1 MRKKYKR
8 KCYFAKK
15 ASISFICL
23 TCIVKHS
30 FLKVSSWALRWPLS
44 ISHSSLRCLCINS
57 VQDSVWSAT
66 NLRISGSFPKS
77 PLKAKKKYDKQGLTY
92 YFLAMYKL
100 FLIGQL
106 FHGFTLVADHT
117 VSFFVLLFLQTFI
130 FLDVFLGCFPIT
142 FVFFQVIHSHWRK
155 WKLFWKSKK
164 ETLCF
169 SFVF

>member
-92 YFLAMYKL
+92 YFLATNFFLLANFSMALHWLLITLFRSLFCFFCRPSYSLMY
-100 FLIGQL
+100 FL
-106 FHGFTLVADHT
+106 AA
-117 VSFFVLLFLQTFI
+117 
-130 FLDVFLGCFPIT
+130 FP
-142 FVFFQVIHSHWRK
+142 
-155 WKLFWKSKK
+155 
-164 ETLCF
+164 
-169 SFVF
+169 